1 MAKITVAKYLAQELY
16 KLGIMDIFG
25 LPGDYNFS
33 LIDAIEAHPFIKW
46 IGCTNELNAGYAAD
60 GYARVKGRGACL
72 TTFAVGELSAI
83 NAIAGSYAENV
94 PVIKIVGAPATKFIK
109 ENKLIHHNLMPPDYF
124 AFMNAYYNV
133 TQAVTFL
140 NAENA
145 KEEIDRILSVFIR
158 DRKPVYIAIPTDIAE
173 MEIDDKPNIEK
184 PKSNKENLDK
194 AVEHALDL
202 IENSKNPVIL
212 GDVLI
217 KRFDAVKNFNKLVNK
232 SGFPASTLIM
242 GKGLIPEEGKGSEYF
257 IGTYLGH
264 YENPNV
270 YRRVNN
276 SDCVITL
283 GAILSDFNTLG
294 FDMEFDPDDFINAQ
308 ALQTVVQKKVY
319 DEVLLDDFI
328 EKLADKIEHR
338 NCELHKNKPDLKTCE
353 EANDERLNFKYILPR
368 FEQFLKKD
376 DMLFIDTGLS
386 EFAGASWTLPE
397 GAVLYNQFLWASI
410 GWATPAAFGAGMA
423 DRTKRVILFTGEGSH
438 QLTAQS
444 ISNIMFRKLKPIII
458 VVNNRGYT
466 IERLLSNNP
475 DDKYNDIT
483 EWRYTKLPEVFQG
496 CAWTAEA
503 RTNREFDEALKCAE
517 IENGNGNGKEGQMC
531 YIEIFTEM
539 FDMPNLMKSYIDSR
553 KEDDA

>member
-1 MAKITVAKYLAQELY
+1 MGKITVADYLVQELY
-16 KLGIMDIFG
+16 NLGILNVFG
-25 LPGDYNFS
+25 LPGDYNFN
-33 LIDAIEAHPFIKW
+33 LIDAVEKHPFVQW
-46 IGCTNELNAGYAAD
+46 IGCTNELNSGYAAD
-60 GYARVKGRGACL
+60 GYARVKGFGACL

-83 NAIAGSYAENV
+83 NAIAGCYAENV
-94 PVIKIVGAPATKFIK
+94 PVIKIVGAPATKYIK
-109 ENKLIHHNLMPPDYF
+109 ENKLIHHNFMPPDYF

-145 KEEIDRILSVFIR
+145 KEEIDRILSVFIKY
-158 DRKPVYIAIPTDIAE
+158 RKPVYIAIPADIAL
-173 MEIDDKPNIEK
+173 MEIDNKPDIKK
-184 PKSNKENLDK
+184 PESNKQSLEK
-194 AVEHALDL
+194 AVEHALAL
-202 IENSKNPVIL
+202 IKNSKNPVIL

-217 KRFDAVKNFNKLVNK
+217 KRFNAVKSFNKLINK
-232 SGFPASTLIM
+232 SGFPAATLIM
-242 GKGLIPEEGKGSEYF
+242 GKGLIPEEGAGSEF
-257 IGTYLGH
+257 FMGTYLGH

-270 YRRVNN
+270 YKRVNN

-294 FDMEFDPDDFINAQ
+294 FDMEFEPDDFINAQ
-308 ALQTVVQKKVY
+308 ASHTVVQKKVY
-319 DEVLLDDFI
+319 EEVLLDDFI

-338 NCELHKNKPDLKTCE
+338 DCEIHKNKPNLKTCE
-353 EANDERLNFKYILPR
+353 EATDEKLSFSYILPR

-410 GWATPAAFGAGMA
+410 GWATPAAFGGASA

-444 ISNIMFRKLKPIII
+444 LSNIMFRKLKPIII

-466 IERLLSNNP
+466 IERILSDNP
-475 DDKYNDIT
+475 EDKYNDIT
-483 EWRYTKLPEVFQG
+483 EWQYTKLPEVFEG
-496 CAWTAEA
+496 CARTAQA
-503 RTNREFDEALKCAE
+503 RTNREFDEVLKFAE
-517 IENGNGNGKEGQMC
+517 IENQKGKHGQMC
-531 YIEIFTEM
+531 YIEIFTDKM
-539 FDMPNLMKSYIDSR
+539 DIPDLMRNYIETR
-553 KEDDA
+553 KKEEG